1 MEDLDLN
8 KIERRLGS
16 KYKLVVAVARRAQQ
30 LRDGARP
37 LVQCESRN
45 PISIALKEISEREIL
60 IDETDLLG
68 PEKED
73 TGDLAEL
80 FASMD
85 DDDMGDLEDFVVGT
99 EDDEDEADLDDE
111 DPDAEDLPEDSEGE
125 GGG

>member
-45 PISIALKEISEREIL
+45 PISIALLEISEKEVL
-60 IDETDLLG
+60 IDQADLLG
-68 PEKED
+68 AEKED

-99 EDDEDEADLDDE
+99 EDDEDGIEDE
-111 DPDAEDLPEDSEGE
+111 DPDAADLPEDDEGQSEE
-125 GGG
+125 